1 MPLFNDIL
9 SIKDGADEAKVL
21 ARYDRGYYKGEP
33 ALVENRYGKGRVLHL
48 GSCFSEQNLKVLFDY
63 LGLTEPWADCVE
75 VPEEVELAVRK
86 KNGVTYLFLLNY
98 MFHEEIITL
107 KKECVD
113 LFTGEKKEGNVTL
126 KPFEVLVVRVD

>member
-1 MPLFNDIL
+1 M
-9 SIKDGADEAKVL
+9 
-21 ARYDRGYYKGEP
+21 
-33 ALVENRYGKGRVLHL
+33 
-48 GSCFSEQNLKVLFDY
+48 LFDY
-63 LGLTEPWADCVE
+63 LGLTEPWADYVE

-107 KKECVD
+107 KKECID

-126 KPFEVLVVRVD
+126 KPFEVLVVRMD